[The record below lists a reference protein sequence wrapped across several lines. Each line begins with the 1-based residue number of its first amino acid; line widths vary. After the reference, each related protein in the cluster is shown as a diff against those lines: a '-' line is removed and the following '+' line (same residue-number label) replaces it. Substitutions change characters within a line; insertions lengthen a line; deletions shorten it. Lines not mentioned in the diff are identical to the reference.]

1 MVCCGQ
7 QVLTGG
13 SSYLKMVPC
22 THARS
27 QCVYA
32 TSQLV
37 CMLDIQD
44 VYFSRRRFTV
54 LTTILNG
61 PFVIMV

>member
-1 MVCCGQ
+1 MACCGQ
-7 QVLTGG
+7 HALTGG
-13 SSYLKMVPC
+13 YSYHLKMVPC
-22 THARS
+22 TRVRS

-44 VYFSRRRFTV
+44 
-54 LTTILNG
+54 
-61 PFVIMV
+61 M